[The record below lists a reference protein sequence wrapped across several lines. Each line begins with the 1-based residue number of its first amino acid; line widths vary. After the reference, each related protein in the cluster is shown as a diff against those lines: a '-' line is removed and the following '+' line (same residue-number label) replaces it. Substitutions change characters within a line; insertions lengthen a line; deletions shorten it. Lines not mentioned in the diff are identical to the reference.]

1 MKKVLIIGGGVS
13 GLTTGIYLQS
23 SGYEKEILEKNHV
36 TGGACIGWERK
47 GCYIDGCIHWLS
59 GVNPKS
65 SLNQL
70 WRETHAIKED
80 TEIFYQDDLASF
92 TFPNGK
98 KLTIWADTG
107 KLEKELMAF
116 APEDEKEIKK
126 LCKLIRRF
134 QKIDPPSKKPADL
147 MNLGE
152 LLKVGLT
159 MAGDYYWICK
169 TSKLSCADYAKR
181 FKNEQL
187 RYVIAD
193 YMESDYNFMSFLY
206 MMGHI
211 SARNAGIP
219 IGGSLAMVKR
229 MEERYLSLGG
239 KITTRAEVNHV
250 IVENDVA
257 KGVVLESGA
266 EMRSD
271 WVVSTVPVEHCLKK
285 LLNNKYKV
293 EKIDMR
299 LNDMATYPIYTF
311 TTVVYKCNKDIS
323 NLPLS
328 TKTFLDT
335 PIVIDK
341 EYDCLGFRN
350 YSYDKTLKYPGTGAV
365 MQSCLSGNDN
375 MYFWWKE
382 KKENGTYGAEKER
395 IAKEFLDVFKKTFPD
410 LADSVEVIDVIT
422 PCTYER
428 YLNSRHGCFQ
438 AFVHT
443 AKGKSLMQK
452 GIIKGLGGFILGG
465 QWILQSGGLPP
476 AVMTGRF
483 SALRI
488 CKADKKKFIAPKY

>member
-1 MKKVLIIGGGVS
+1 
-13 GLTTGIYLQS
+13 
-23 SGYEKEILEKNHV
+23 
-36 TGGACIGWERK
+36 
-47 GCYIDGCIHWLS
+47 
-59 GVNPKS
+59 
-65 SLNQL
+65 
-70 WRETHAIKED
+70 
-80 TEIFYQDDLASF
+80 
-92 TFPNGK
+92 
-98 KLTIWADTG
+98 
-107 KLEKELMAF
+107 
-116 APEDEKEIKK
+116 
-126 LCKLIRRF
+126 
-134 QKIDPPSKKPADL
+134 
-147 MNLGE
+147 
-152 LLKVGLT
+152 
-159 MAGDYYWICK
+159 
-169 TSKLSCADYAKR
+169 
-181 FKNEQL
+181 
-187 RYVIAD
+187 
-193 YMESDYNFMSFLY
+193 
-206 MMGHI
+206 
-211 SARNAGIP
+211 
-219 IGGSLAMVKR
+219 
-229 MEERYLSLGG
+229 
-239 KITTRAEVNHV
+239 
-250 IVENDVA
+250 
-257 KGVVLESGA
+257 
-266 EMRSD
+266 
-271 WVVSTVPVEHCLKK
+271 
-285 LLNNKYKV
+285 
-293 EKIDMR
+293 MR

-350 YSYDKTLKYPGTGAV
+350 YSYDKTLKYPGTGTV

-395 IAKEFLDVFKKTFPD
+395 IAKEFLDVFKKIFPD

-452 GIIKGLGGFILGG
+452 GIIKGLDGFILGG

>member
-13 GLTTGIYLQS
+13 GLAAGIYLQS
-23 SGYEKEILEKNHV
+23 SGYETEILEKNHV
-36 TGGACIGWERK
+36 PGGACIGWERK
-47 GCYIDGCIHWLS
+47 GCYIDGCIHWLA

-65 SLNQL
+65 SLHQL
-70 WRETHAIKED
+70 WRETHAIRED
-80 TEIFYQDDLASF
+80 TEMFYQNDLS
-92 TFPNGK
+92 TFRFLDGTTF
-98 KLTIWADTG
+98 TIWADLN
-107 KLEKELMAF
+107 KFQKELIEF
-116 APEDEKEIKK
+116 APEDKKEIKK
-126 LCKLIRRF
+126 LCKLIKRF

-152 LLKVGLT
+152 LLKVGIT

-169 TSKLSCADYAKR
+169 TSKLSCSDFAKK
-181 FKNEQL
+181 FKNKYL
-187 RYVIAD
+187 RSVFSE

-211 SARNAGIP
+211 TGNDAGIP

-239 KITTRAEVNHV
+239 KVTTRASVKRI
-250 IVENDVA
+250 IVENDTA
-257 KGVVLESGA
+257 KGVLLENDE

-271 WVVSTVPVEHCLKK
+271 WVVSTVPAEHCLKT
-285 LLNNKYKV
+285 LLDGKYKV
-293 EKIDMR
+293 DKIDMR

-311 TTVVYKCNKDIS
+311 TTIVFKCNKDIS

-328 TKTFLDT
+328 TKIYLDK

-350 YSYDKTLKYPGTGAV
+350 YSYDKTVKRSDASTII
-365 MQSCLSGNDN
+365 QSSLSGNDN
-375 MYFWWKE
+375 MYFWWKQ
-382 KKENGTYGAEKER
+382 KKEDGTYAKEKER
-395 IAKEFLDVFKKTFPD
+395 FANEFLEIFKKNFPD
-410 LADSVEVIDVIT
+410 LANDVEVIDVIT

-438 AFVHT
+438 SFIHT
-443 AKGKSLMQK
+443 AQGKSLMQK
-452 GIIKGLGGFILGG
+452 GVIKGLKGFILGG

-476 AVMTGRF
+476 AVMSGRF
-483 SALRI
+483 SAIRV
-488 CKADKKKFIAPKY
+488 CRADKTKFIPPKY